1 MPQNRTR
8 SMAPEADFEY
18 ILTMVL
24 GQKADSLIHKSLSR
38 AGIDNVAGI
47 TSLAKRRIEN
57 LKDKDGTSEK
67 AILT

>member
-1 MPQNRTR
+1 
-8 SMAPEADFEY
+8 MAQEADSEC
-18 ILTMVL
+18 ILATVLL
-24 GQKADSLIHKSLSR
+24 GQKANSPIHKSLSR